1 LAIDDEDGN
10 GDEDVFDRT
19 RTPTWLGLVLTT
31 ACGYSLHAGESR
43 LPAPATQVLVRPF
56 ENRTSDAEA
65 GALVAAAVRRELA
78 RRGADGGAD
87 APARLEGV
95 VEDVTSVAASP
106 NGSSNRLVLTVSA
119 RLRAGDAVLGEG
131 RVARAE
137 DWLAGLDPLE
147 SEGRRRVALR
157 RAADA
162 AARELLERLER

>member
-1 LAIDDEDGN
+1 MFCAALLLASG
-10 GDEDVFDRT
+10 
-19 RTPTWLGLVLTT
+19 
-31 ACGYSLHAGESR
+31 CGYGLHAGESR
-43 LPAPATQVLVRPF
+43 LPAPASHVFVRPF

-65 GALVAAAVRRELA
+65 GALMAAAVRRELA

-95 VEDVTSVAASP
+95 VEDVTFTAASP
-106 NGSSNRLVLTVSA
+106 NGSSYRVVLTVSA
-119 RLRAGDAVLGEG
+119 RLQAGEAVLGEG

-157 RAADA
+157 RAADGV
-162 AARELLERLER
+162 ARDLLERLER

>member
-1 LAIDDEDGN
+1 MRRRRAVLLAPLLLAI
-10 GDEDVFDRT
+10 
-19 RTPTWLGLVLTT
+19 
-31 ACGYSLHAGESR
+31 ACGYGLHAGESR
-43 LPAPATQVLVRPF
+43 LPAPATQVFVRPF

-78 RRGADGGAD
+78 RRGAEGGAD

-95 VEDVTSVAASP
+95 VEDVTFTAASP
-106 NGSSNRLVLTVSA
+106 NGSSYRLVLTVSA

-162 AARELLERLER
+162 AARDLLERLER

>member
-1 LAIDDEDGN
+1 MAGATLAA
-10 GDEDVFDRT
+10 
-19 RTPTWLGLVLTT
+19 LLL
-31 ACGYSLHAGESR
+31 ASCGYALRAGEPR
-43 LPAPATQVLVRPF
+43 LPAPATQVFVRPF

-65 GALVAAAVRRELA
+65 GALVASAVRRELA

-95 VEDVTSVAASP
+95 IEDVTFFAASP
-106 NGSSNRLVLTVSA
+106 NGSSYRLVLTVSA
-119 RLRAGDAVLGEG
+119 QLRAGAAVLGEG

-162 AARELLERLER
+162 AARELLERFER